1 MKRVLRT
8 TAWLLA
14 MLMLLGTTAFAW
26 EAPTG
31 NFKYFRDIPEE
42 YWAAQDI
49 EWCTDYQVM
58 KDMGNRREFQPET
71 ALSRAMFVQICANL
85 VTQMGQDI
93 SYTTVTEYPDV
104 VEDQWFYGVVQW
116 ASEKGIVSGHENGTF
131 TPDASVTRA
140 EMAQMMYSFL
150 TVYCGLTLDTDPTK
164 ANETYADAATLP
176 AWAMDA
182 IAAMTNLGLLAGED
196 GYFHADGT
204 ATRAQAAAIAHRLQQ
219 YYNSNPQCFTGKK
232 LTLVWNDEFDGTELD
247 TSKWRY
253 GACGNLTAF
262 GEAFADPE
270 YVLQYQKDHIKV
282 ENGNL
287 VMNVEYMDN
296 SVMNPNDENYCGDQ
310 NCSVVWI
317 DTAADTAA
325 GETERKYEQTY
336 GYFEM
341 RCILGTGSGSNC
353 AFWMGAGKAWDPTS
367 ESSRDGAEIDVF
379 ESIYTSTN
387 FFEDGIE
394 YRPKVESTVHWQ
406 HNAYD
411 ENGNK
416 LGGKD
421 NSYFWAEQ
429 RVTREEKYLPIDMFD
444 GNYHT
449 IGVLWTEEEY
459 VFYYDGYEMYRTDC
473 ISTPENGLPA
483 TAQGTCE
490 APAWLLISCHF
501 MDPDWYGPSSPED
514 YPTDFI
520 VDYVR
525 CYQLNDYLN
534 EQPQA

>member
-104 VEDQWFYGVVQW
+104 VKGQWFYDVVQW

-247 TSKWRY
+247 MSKWRY
-253 GACGNLTAF
+253 GSCGNLTAF

-287 VMNVEYMDN
+287 VMNIEYMDN
-296 SVMNPNDENYCGDQ
+296 SILSPSNPNYAGDQ
-310 NCSVVWI
+310 NTSVVWI
-317 DTAADTAA
+317 DSRDS
-325 GETERKYEQTY
+325 YEQAY
-336 GYFEM
+336 GYFEV
-341 RCILGTGSGSNC
+341 RCILGQGTGSNC
-353 AFWMGAGKAWDPTS
+353 AFWMAAGDPWYGGS
-367 ESSRDGAEIDVF
+367 QGSRDGAEIDVF
-379 ESIYTSTN
+379 ESIPSSVHNFAEGTVNRPTIDST
-387 FFEDGIE
+387 I
-394 YRPKVESTVHWQ
+394 HWQ
-406 HNAYD
+406 HNVYD
-411 ENGNK
+411 DDGNK
-416 LGGKD
+416 VGNKD
-421 NSYFWAEQ
+421 HCYFFADTKI
-429 RVTREEKYLPIDMFD
+429 TRDGDYLPTDMFD

-449 IGVLWTEEEY
+449 IGVLWTKEEY
-459 VFYYDGYEMYRTDC
+459 IFYYDGYEMYRTDC
-473 ISTPENGLPA
+473 KNVEQDGPG
-483 TAQGTCE
+483 AQGTCE
-490 APAWLLISCHF
+490 EAAFLLLSCHF
-501 MDPDWYGPSSPED
+501 MDPSWYGLSTEDSYPSNFIID
-514 YPTDFI
+514 YI
-520 VDYVR
+520 R
-525 CYQLNDYLN
+525 CYQLNDYME
-534 EQPQA
+534 EQQPEA

>member
-93 SYTTVTEYPDV
+93 SYTTVAEYPDV
-104 VEDQWFYGVVQW
+104 VKGQWFYDVVQW

-247 TSKWRY
+247 MSKWRY
-253 GACGNLTAF
+253 GSCGNLAVLGEEFTAVSYTHLTL
-262 GEAFADPE
+262 PTI
-270 YVLQYQKDHIKV
+270 L
-282 ENGNL
+282 L
-287 VMNVEYMDN
+287 V
-296 SVMNPNDENYCGDQ
+296 
-310 NCSVVWI
+310 
-317 DTAADTAA
+317 
-325 GETERKYEQTY
+325 
-336 GYFEM
+336 
-341 RCILGTGSGSNC
+341 
-353 AFWMGAGKAWDPTS
+353 
-367 ESSRDGAEIDVF
+367 
-379 ESIYTSTN
+379 
-387 FFEDGIE
+387 
-394 YRPKVESTVHWQ
+394 
-406 HNAYD
+406 
-411 ENGNK
+411 
-416 LGGKD
+416 
-421 NSYFWAEQ
+421 
-429 RVTREEKYLPIDMFD
+429 
-444 GNYHT
+444 
-449 IGVLWTEEEY
+449 
-459 VFYYDGYEMYRTDC
+459 
-473 ISTPENGLPA
+473 
-483 TAQGTCE
+483 
-490 APAWLLISCHF
+490 
-501 MDPDWYGPSSPED
+501 
-514 YPTDFI
+514 
-520 VDYVR
+520 
-525 CYQLNDYLN
+525 
-534 EQPQA
+534 